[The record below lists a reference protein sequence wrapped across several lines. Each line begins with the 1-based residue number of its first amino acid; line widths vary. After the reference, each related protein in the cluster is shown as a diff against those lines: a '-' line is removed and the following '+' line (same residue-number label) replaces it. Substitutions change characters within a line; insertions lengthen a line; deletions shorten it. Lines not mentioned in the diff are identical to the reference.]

1 MVPGRGRKIVMLY
14 GPPAVG
20 KLTVGKELAKK
31 CSAALFHNHLTHD
44 IAILLLGDNS
54 SFESRRRFACRL
66 RLSAIALLLESD
78 PRDIIT
84 TFCYEGPHDDWYIDG
99 LKALCAEH
107 QATPYFIQLKARND
121 QLMGRVENAD
131 RRAFR
136 KVNSGEQLAAILE
149 RCGYRIPICADNHL
163 CMDTS
168 DLLPD
173 EVAGEVMEWLE
184 TPQCRDVRSVCGVLA
199 AAPEGTFHN
208 P

>member
-31 CSAALFHNHLTHD
+31 FSAALFHNHLTHD
-44 IAILLLGDNS
+44 IAIVLLGDNS
-54 SFESRRRFACRL
+54 SFESRRQFACRL
-66 RLSAIALLLESD
+66 RLNAIALLLESD

-121 QLMGRVENAD
+121 QLMDRVENAD

-149 RCGYRIPICADNHL
+149 RCAYGIPIRADNHL

-173 EVAGEVMEWLE
+173 EVAGEITEWLA
-184 TPQCRDVRSVCGVLA
+184 TPQCRDVRSVCGGLA
-199 AAPEGTFHN
+199 AVPEGIFQN